1 MEPFQVTLALQP
13 CNKRPSSWCKVARKL
28 LKSCLQLSELTCIHK
43 QKKISLLWSQPC
55 TKQRWNECNSW
66 RRRLYRKEMGEA
78 VRKRLLNNPNYWS
91 WSRMPSREIAS
102 SFEIDFNALIHIL
115 KRILTESIWKD
126 TKRLIKVL
134 YGPAWPVL
142 SNHATENRPPI
153 GIHVITCIAIMSLL
167 TKGSL

>member
-13 CNKRPSSWCKVARKL
+13 CNKRPPSWCKVARKL

-102 SFEIDFNALIHIL
+102 SFEIDFNALYPYFEKNTYRINL
-115 KRILTESIWKD
+115 KRHQTINQSPVWSSLT
-126 TKRLIKVL
+126 
-134 YGPAWPVL
+134 GPFKP
-142 SNHATENRPPI
+142 RDR
-153 GIHVITCIAIMSLL
+153 
-167 TKGSL
+167 K